1 MKKAILFFILQICS
15 LSLVAQINTDRVLAI
30 GRNALYFEDY
40 VLSIQYFNQVIK
52 AKPWLA
58 EPYFYRAVAKV
69 NLDDYKGAEE
79 DCTLC
84 LQRNPFLVQAY
95 YARGIARQSQEKY
108 AEAINDYDKG
118 LEFKPEDRQMLVNK
132 AVANIQRKDYD
143 EAEKTFDVLMKA
155 HPKYSM
161 NYLTRGA
168 MYSEKGDTV
177 KALADYNMAIEM
189 DPYYA
194 PAYGNRAILL
204 YQTNDLKDALADLNE
219 AIKLNTREGGY
230 YINRGL
236 VRYQMNDLRGAM
248 ADYDQ
253 VISMDKN
260 NLIAR
265 FNRGLLRYQVGDNN
279 RAIEDFD
286 VVIQLEPDNY
296 MAYYNRA
303 LLRFETGDY
312 RGAVSDYDVVLG
324 QYPNFTPG
332 YYSRSEA
339 KRKMNDVVG
348 ADRDY
353 WTAIEMENNAKKDR
367 QAGGQTGTATTANN
381 NDENTRE
388 KSDKNISKFNRL
400 VVYDKDEERRNKYQ
414 SDVRGRV
421 QDRNVRVD
429 LEPQFVLTYYEK
441 IDPIKK
447 IVYYDKM
454 IEEFNA
460 RMVLSRKL
468 RITNEEAALT
478 EDQIAVHFESIND
491 FSAKIETR
499 SSNADAYFGRAVDYM
514 LVQDFTEAIKDF
526 NKVVELDPTYTMAYF
541 NRAVVRYKQLVY
553 DMSQASS
560 TDDLSASMGSMNFNI
575 GKKQSLSRAPSDPA
589 SANVK
594 ENKRAYEHEMI
605 TRDYDMVIRLNPG
618 FVYAYF
624 NRGNLR
630 CVQRDFRAA
639 IQDYNEAIKRDPD
652 FAEAYFNRG
661 LARLSLGD
669 ANQGIADLS
678 KAGELGIINA
688 YSIIKRMTSN

>member
-1 MKKAILFFILQICS
+1 
-15 LSLVAQINTDRVLAI
+15 
-30 GRNALYFEDY
+30 
-40 VLSIQYFNQVIK
+40 
-52 AKPWLA
+52 
-58 EPYFYRAVAKV
+58 
-69 NLDDYKGAEE
+69 
-79 DCTLC
+79 
-84 LQRNPFLVQAY
+84 
-95 YARGIARQSQEKY
+95 
-108 AEAINDYDKG
+108 
-118 LEFKPEDRQMLVNK
+118 
-132 AVANIQRKDYD
+132 
-143 EAEKTFDVLMKA
+143 
-155 HPKYSM
+155 
-161 NYLTRGA
+161 
-168 MYSEKGDTV
+168 
-177 KALADYNMAIEM
+177 
-189 DPYYA
+189 
-194 PAYGNRAILL
+194 
-204 YQTNDLKDALADLNE
+204 
-219 AIKLNTREGGY
+219 
-230 YINRGL
+230 
-236 VRYQMNDLRGAM
+236 
-248 ADYDQ
+248 
-253 VISMDKN
+253 
-260 NLIAR
+260 
-265 FNRGLLRYQVGDNN
+265 
-279 RAIEDFD
+279 
-286 VVIQLEPDNY
+286 
-296 MAYYNRA
+296 
-303 LLRFETGDY
+303 
-312 RGAVSDYDVVLG
+312 
-324 QYPNFTPG
+324 
-332 YYSRSEA
+332 
-339 KRKMNDVVG
+339 
-348 ADRDY
+348 
-353 WTAIEMENNAKKDR
+353 MENNAKKN
-367 QAGGQTGTATTANN
+367 QQTGGQSGTATASNSGTGQGNN
-381 NDENTRE
+381 SSSSGNKDENTRE

-478 EDQIAVHFESIND
+478 EDQIAVHFASIND
-491 FSAKIETR
+491 FSAKIEARPT
-499 SSNADAYFGRAVDYM
+499 SADAYFGRAVDYM
-514 LVQDFTEAIKDF
+514 LVQDFSEAIKDF

-553 DMSQASS
+553 DMSQAST

-575 GKKQSLSRAPSDPA
+575 GKNQSLSRTPADPSSA
-589 SANVK
+589 SVK